1 MEEEWKK
8 CFEEYEISNLGNCRL
23 KNKPINGS
31 IMNRGYRY
39 FQIKR
44 GGKRTNFLFHTLVA
58 QCFIG
63 ERPNE
68 FDIDHINR
76 NKLDNR
82 LENLRYVSHKEN
94 MKNQDR
100 YRDDILE
107 TDLVIRR
114 RIISKERDRRTGRVK
129 GDVKREKGTGQLY
142 QRNVNGSWR
151 GIIIIN
157 KIKYEKSFK
166 NKEDAELFLKNTFLQ
181 HNQSSIPENLVSPP
195 TF

>member
-23 KNKPINGS
+23 KGKPKSGS
-31 IMNRGYRY
+31 IMNTGYRY

-63 ERPNE
+63 ERPHK
-68 FDIDHINR
+68 FVIDHINR
-76 NKLDNR
+76 DRLDNR
-82 LENLRYVSHKEN
+82 VENLRYITQKEN
-94 MKNQDR
+94 THNSSK
-100 YRDDILE
+100 YRTDILE
-107 TDLVIRR
+107 TDRVIRR
-114 RIISKERDRRTGRVK
+114 RIISKESSRRTGKVK

-181 HNQSSIPENLVSPP
+181 HNQSSTPQNLVGPV